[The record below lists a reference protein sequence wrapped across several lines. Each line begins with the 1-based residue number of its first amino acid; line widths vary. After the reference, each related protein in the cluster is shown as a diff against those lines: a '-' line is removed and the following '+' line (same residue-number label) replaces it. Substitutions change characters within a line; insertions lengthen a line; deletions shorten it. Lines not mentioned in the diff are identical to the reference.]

1 MDGGWNGGE
10 EDLEEGE
17 DDDLGEADHL
27 VRFRT
32 GIKERMKLKIK
43 LSMVKPKKAIEMTE
57 IWKEKGWMKRFR
69 IRNLLR

>member
-27 VRFRT
+27 ISFRNWN
-32 GIKERMKLKIK
+32 KDMKKMKI
-43 LSMVKPKKAIEMTE
+43 
-57 IWKEKGWMKRFR
+57 
-69 IRNLLR
+69 